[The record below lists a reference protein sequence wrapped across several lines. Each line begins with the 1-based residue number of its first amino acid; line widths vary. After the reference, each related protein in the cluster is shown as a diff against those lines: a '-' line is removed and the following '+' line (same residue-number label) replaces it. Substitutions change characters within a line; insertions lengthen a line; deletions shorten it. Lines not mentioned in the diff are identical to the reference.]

1 MLYSFLQLRH
11 CYAACMKL
19 LCNYTRCGIWWG
31 WEEYNLGQQYKM
43 KIGISS
49 TSVETRNILHKSFPI
64 NFLCIRYQNS
74 FWFWDSNKL
83 ISWQHFS
90 KGRQL
95 RIIDIDKCKS
105 YNIYWIYDN
114 IEDDHV
120 SDNDDTS
127 YFTKTYKKITDT
139 DKE

>member
-1 MLYSFLQLRH
+1 MLYSFLQLHH

-49 TSVETRNILHKSFPI
+49 TSVETRNILHKSFPN
-64 NFLCIRYQNS
+64 NFLCIRYQKN

-83 ISWQHFS
+83 ISWHYFLKSISCIIYIHLYIKVNLVIYIGYMTTS
-90 KGRQL
+90 KTITCQIMMTHHILPKR
-95 RIIDIDKCKS
+95 
-105 YNIYWIYDN
+105 
-114 IEDDHV
+114 
-120 SDNDDTS
+120 
-127 YFTKTYKKITDT
+127 TKR
-139 DKE
+139 